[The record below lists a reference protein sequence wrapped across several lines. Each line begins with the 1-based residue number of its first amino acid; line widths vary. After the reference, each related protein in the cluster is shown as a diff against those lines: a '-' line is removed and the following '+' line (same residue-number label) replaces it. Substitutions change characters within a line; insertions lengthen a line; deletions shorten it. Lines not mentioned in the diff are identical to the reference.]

1 MEQEYEMRAQTYDRL
16 ANRPGPE
23 GLRMAY
29 AEEALRLRMEG
40 LRREAAAAAQKNGG
54 AA

>member
-1 MEQEYEMRAQTYDRL
+1 MDKEYEMRAQTYDRL

-29 AEEALRLRMEG
+29 AEEALRIRMEG
-40 LRREAAAAAQKNGG
+40 LRREAAAQKNSGG

>member
-29 AEEALRLRMEG
+29 AEEALRIRMEG
-40 LRREAAAAAQKNGG
+40 LRREAAAAQKNGG

>member
-1 MEQEYEMRAQTYDRL
+1 MDKEYEMRAQTYDRL

-23 GLRMAY
+23 GQRMAY
-29 AEEALRLRMEG
+29 AEEALRIRMEG
-40 LRREAAAAAQKNGG
+40 LRREAAAAQKNPGG